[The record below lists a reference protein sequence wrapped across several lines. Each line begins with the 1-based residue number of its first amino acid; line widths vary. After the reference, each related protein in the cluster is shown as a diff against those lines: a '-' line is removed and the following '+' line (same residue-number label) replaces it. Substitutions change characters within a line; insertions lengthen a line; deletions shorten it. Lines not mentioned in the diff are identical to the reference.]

1 MGPGEP
7 SASPPAVLMVND
19 DECPSLAVDGIGK
32 QEMGKEIRFEKV
44 SSALQH
50 GLLST
55 L

>member
-1 MGPGEP
+1 MGPGVP

-19 DECPSLAVDGIGK
+19 DECPSLAVARIGK
-32 QEMGKEIRFEKV
+32 QEMGKKIRFEKV

-50 GLLST
+50 GLLSI